1 MPKRKVAPPTANY
14 PWLDGE
20 LSIGEIILSMAQEL
34 LIEKQNQPNQLAA
47 QLGIYLDGQDR
58 EAEFVRRVNS
68 AFAEQELYFERQRKA
83 GKAQE
88 NNSAFNRIVKCYE
101 SLVAKGE
108 PPLKITAPQIEKE
121 WGELKFGT
129 CNERSSIRAH
139 LRTIKNAKP

>member
-1 MPKRKVAPPTANY
+1 MPKRKVAPPTPNY
-14 PWLDGE
+14 PWLGGKS
-20 LSIGEIILSMAQEL
+20 SIGEIILAMAQEL

-47 QLGIYLDGQDR
+47 QLGKHLDGQDR
-58 EAEFVRRVNS
+58 EAEFVRQVNA
-68 AFAEQELYFERQRKA
+68 AFAEQKLYFERQRKA

-108 PPLKITAPQIEKE
+108 PPLKITAPKIENE
-121 WGELKFGT
+121 WQELKFGT